1 MASKSSSRTLTDHEE
16 IRRWAEERGAR
27 PSTVRSTH
35 GDDSVGII
43 RLDFP
48 GYSGADSLEEIS
60 WDEWFED
67 FDDKNLALLVQ
78 DETANG
84 QKSNFNKLISR
95 GSVEEGQPPRR
106 ERKRQVSAGSSRG
119 RSRASRTG
127 ASRSE
132 SRRTA
137 GSRTSTGRAS
147 SGSGSRG
154 RKASRSSS
162 RKQAASTTQ
171 SRSQKKQSGR
181 SGRSSRNRAA

>member
-67 FDDKNLALLVQ
+67 FDNNNLALLVQ

-95 GSVEEGQPPRR
+95 ESVEEGKAPRR
-106 ERKRQVSAGSSRG
+106 ERKRQAARSSRG

-132 SRRTA
+132 SRRT
-137 GSRTSTGRAS
+137 GSSRTSARGRSGGS
-147 SGSGSRG
+147 SSRG

-162 RKQAASTTQ
+162 RKQASSTAHG
-171 SRSQKKQSGR
+171 RSQKKQSGR
-181 SGRSSRNRAA
+181 SSRSSRDRAA